1 MLQLPELCL
10 LELLVSQGLLLLSS
24 VAKLVLQ
31 VRLAFFLFFEVQ
43 HQLGIVFNFGLLLLL
58 LPAPLLIQLCFKLM
72 LHPSLL
78 FIALFTFLAQFLLV
92 HLSLVI
98 NDLRP
103 LIL

>member
-1 MLQLPELCL
+1 
-10 LELLVSQGLLLLSS
+10 
-24 VAKLVLQ
+24 
-31 VRLAFFLFFEVQ
+31 
-43 HQLGIVFNFGLLLLL
+43 
-58 LPAPLLIQLCFKLM
+58 LCFKLM

-98 NDLRP
+98 DDFCP